1 MRPHLSMI
9 ALGIALA
16 VTCSSPAS
24 VHAEVFIPTVT
35 EATSN
40 ESVDSESTGFGSAPL
55 DESVLDNQ
63 RGGSDLHLSEI
74 RAVGNVSDVETHNV
88 ITGHNIVS
96 DGALAGASGM
106 PMFIQNSGNG
116 VLIQNAVILN
126 VEVQ

>member
-24 VHAEVFIPTVT
+24 VHAEVFVPTVT
-35 EATSN
+35 DETRN
-40 ESVDSESTGFGSAPL
+40 DSIGLGSAPL
-55 DESVLDNQ
+55 DESVLENQ

-74 RAVGNVSDVETHNV
+74 RAVGNVSEVESHNV

-126 VEVQ
+126 VEVK